1 MQLKAYAKIN
11 LSLDVVGKRKDGY
24 HLLKM
29 IMQNIDLYDEINI
42 EKIEKGIIVETDKE
56 YIPDDERN
64 LAYKAAKLFIDS
76 YNISEGVKINIKKN
90 IPVAAGLA
98 GGSAD
103 AATVLRGMREI
114 FEIEIS
120 DEELMGLSF
129 KIGSD
134 IPYCIIG
141 GTALCEGVGEIVTP
155 LKSFE
160 NKIVVIVKPN
170 FGLSTKEVYKGFK
183 IDKVHRHPNTP
194 KIIEGIEKDDI
205 NIVSMNLMN
214 LLENVSYR
222 MYPMLRELKKDI
234 KNMGALGSLMSGSGS
249 TMYGLFDDNEKAIKC
264 YEKYKSKYNEVYITK
279 TI

>member
-11 LSLDVVGKRKDGY
+11 LSLDVIGKRNDGY

-29 IMQNIDLYDEINI
+29 IMQNIDLYDEIDI
-42 EKIEKGIIVETDKE
+42 EKIEKGIIVQTDKI

-76 YNISEGVKINIKKN
+76 YNISEGVKIIIKKN

-98 GGSAD
+98 GGSSD
-103 AATVLRGMREI
+103 AATVLRCMREL
-114 FEIEIS
+114 FEKDIS
-120 DEELMGLSF
+120 NEELMELSL

-141 GTALCEGVGEIVTP
+141 GTALCEGIGEIVTP
-155 LKSFE
+155 LKTFK

-170 FGLSTKEVYKGFK
+170 FGLSTKEVYKDFEV
-183 IDKVHRHPNTP
+183 DKVHRHPNTD
-194 KIIEGIEKDDI
+194 KVIEGIENDSI
-205 NIVSMNLMN
+205 NIVAMNLMN

-222 MYPMLRELKKDI
+222 MYPILRELKKDI
-234 KNMGALGSLMSGSGS
+234 KNMGALGSLMSGSGP
-249 TMYGLFDDNEKAIKC
+249 TMYGLFEDKEKAIKC